1 MTTYDILSK
10 AILQVSNTLNK
21 KALNE
26 VIDNNIYNF
35 DLNDILFKYYL
46 RVHRRSEPISYYIHT
61 FDKND
66 KYDLKAFNE
75 ILKDLKMKRYKKDY
89 NYKEDDKIKQ
99 KNTYCIVEYNNGFI
113 SYGSYALNVYDFMEA
128 HDIEED
134 LFIKN

>member
-26 VIDNNIYNF
+26 VINDNTYNY

-46 RVHRRSEPISYYIHT
+46 RVHRRNKPLSYYIHT

-66 KYDLKAFNE
+66 KEDLQAFNE

-89 NYKEDDKIKQ
+89 NYKEDNKIKQ

-113 SYGSYALNVYDFMEA
+113 SYGSYALNVYDFIEA
-128 HDIEED
+128 HDIVED
-134 LFIKN
+134 L

>member
-10 AILQVSNTLNK
+10 AILQVSGRLNK
-21 KALNE
+21 KKLNG
-26 VIDNNIYNF
+26 VINENTYNYHI

-46 RVHRRSEPISYYIHT
+46 RVHRRYMPLSYYIHT

-66 KYDLKAFNE
+66 KEDLQAFND
-75 ILKDLKMKRYKKDY
+75 ILKDLNMKRYKKDY

-128 HDIEED
+128 HDIVED
-134 LFIKN
+134 L